1 VECLGKIKDGIA
13 TSVYLPKEW
22 PEYRKVCEKKL
33 GISASARLSQLMLKD
48 LAEMK
53 GQSLPSQ
60 QNIQD
65 LELEIARIIVKCKK
79 IGKYLVKQGTYKQ
92 LENLVDIDLKL
103 DDTFANLDDV
113 ISKMLEYEP
122 KRSDDFGKDDLELM
136 VQLLGLNRDKR
147 QKKKTLDDMR
157 LGRYVAP
164 PQVSLSVEK
173 IDLTQA
179 DKNVAPNTEA
189 LLIVSAEPAV
199 SIDSDSFVA
208 PTKVDKEAE
217 NEGKRKRD
225 EEAVR
230 KIATRPLPQ
239 PCYTFKKGVPQ
250 IRLLSNSELAEL
262 KELSTDSNEEEDE
275 ETQDSEADE

>member
-1 VECLGKIKDGIA
+1 MKCLGKVKDGVA

-22 PEYRKVCEKKL
+22 PDYRKVCEKKL

-53 GQSLPSQ
+53 GQSLPSE

-79 IGKYLVKQGTYKQ
+79 IGKYLAKQGTYKQ

-103 DDTFANLDDV
+103 DDSFKNLDDV
-113 ISKMLEYEP
+113 IRKMLEYEP

-136 VQLLGLNRDKR
+136 VQLLGLNREKR
-147 QKKKTLDDMR
+147 IKKKILDDIR

-164 PQVSLSVEK
+164 SQLSLSVEK
-173 IDLTQA
+173 VDLTQA
-179 DKNVAPNTEA
+179 GKSVAPTAEVIP
-189 LLIVSAEPAV
+189 IVLGKPAV
-199 SIDSDSFVA
+199 SIDPNSFVA

-217 NEGKRKRD
+217 NEVKRKRD

-239 PCYTFKKGVPQ
+239 PCLYFQKRRPSNPPSQQQRTCRVKGTFCRNRRRRSRRKRRISLQ
-250 IRLLSNSELAEL
+250 N
-262 KELSTDSNEEEDE
+262 
-275 ETQDSEADE
+275 